1 MELNDLLTSTAYRID
16 AEGTRSQSRILSIL
30 AAAVSRI
37 APGAAAA
44 LVDWD
49 GTEIARQRAFGLV
62 HGIVMHELD
71 DRDRDMV
78 LFRLDPLAASHA
90 LARAA

>member
-1 MELNDLLTSTAYRID
+1 MELNDLLTTTALRID
-16 AEGTRSQSRILSIL
+16 AEGTRTHSRVLSVL

-62 HGIVMHELD
+62 HGIVLHELD
-71 DRDRDMV
+71 ERDRDMI

-90 LARAA
+90 LARVA